1 MAATAEQVTAE
12 PGPNGTARAQW
23 GWRISTATPPGRLA
37 QGSHLDPVSGSRWV
51 LALERI
57 KHLFEETLYP
67 GHRATLSSQVKS
79 PFGDSPDHWAQTVW
93 VSMCDWVCWFVDCGS
108 VFITIIA
115 KNNNNNNNNSIPLT
129 ASYLCDKPGT
139 QRPTD
144 MISFNPHTLRKILL
158 LLSSP
163 FSRKGN

>member
-57 KHLFEETLYP
+57 KRLFEETLYP

-93 VSMCDWVCWFVDCGS
+93 VSVCDWSSDVCSSDLPGS
-108 VFITIIA
+108 VLATGDAAANRTEPALPSAGLPII
-115 KNNNNNNNNSIPLT
+115 SEPLSAT
-129 ASYLCDKPGT
+129 R
-139 QRPTD
+139 Q
-144 MISFNPHTLRKILL
+144 MW
-158 LLSSP
+158 
-163 FSRKGN
+163 